1 MAVPP
6 KDGATRPC
14 GGVAPNFKCDQMATF
29 WSSAPKS
36 LLADDGAVG
45 PPTGEVQ
52 PPLVP
57 AAPKYPSWSC
67 PLGHFESTELSKP

>member
-29 WSSAPKS
+29 RSTPLQRESRG
-36 LLADDGAVG
+36 DTGAVTVVSG
-45 PPTGEVQ
+45 PEPS
-52 PPLVP
+52 
-57 AAPKYPSWSC
+57 APKYPGWCC
-67 PLGHFESTELSKP
+67 PLGHFEASEPPKS